1 MQPLMLSINFSECRD
16 LRDLARAVGFEPAA
30 IEQFV
35 ETDDQ
40 SVYYGTQLIPKRGR
54 KRRGQFRKIHKPRQ
68 DLRLLQ
74 KIIGTSISAVV
85 TPSLPEYV
93 QGFVKDRSIVSNAK
107 IHLAQRC
114 LLHADIE
121 NFFDSIT
128 LEKVESVFVSL
139 GCNPGVTA
147 IAAKLCTLNGS
158 LPQGSCS
165 SPVIANLTC
174 RHLDADLYALA
185 SAHNCKYSR
194 YADDITISGDITPD
208 TSAVERILINNGFSI
223 RDGRCRIES
232 RGQHQYVTGLTIFDE
247 ERPRVP
253 RAIKRRMRLEL
264 HYLKR
269 FGIEGH
275 FTHLEI
281 DGGVGFLSFQ
291 RLRGWVH
298 FVNSVEPQLAK
309 KFYEAL
315 DEIDNLPDG
324 DESYPDYD

>member
-1 MQPLMLSINFSECRD
+1 MRPLILSIKFSECRD
-16 LRDLARAVGFEPAA
+16 LRDLARAVGFEPSA

-35 ETDDQ
+35 DTANQ
-40 SVYYGTQLIPKRGR
+40 SVFYGTQLIPKRGR
-54 KRRGQFRKIHKPRQ
+54 KRRGQFRTIHKPRQ

-85 TPSLPEYV
+85 TPSLPKYV
-93 QGFVKDRSIVSNAK
+93 QGFVKGRSIVSNAG

-128 LEKVESVFVSL
+128 LEKVESVFASL
-139 GCNPGVTA
+139 GCNPEVTA
-147 IAAKLCTLNGS
+147 ILAKLCTLNGS

-185 SAHNCKYSR
+185 SAHSCKYSR

-208 TSAVERILINNGFSI
+208 SGAVERIIASNGFSI
-223 RDGRCRIES
+223 RDGCCRIES
-232 RGQHQYVTGLTIFDE
+232 RGRHQYVTGLTIFDE
-247 ERPRVP
+247 ERPRVS
-253 RAIKRRMRLEL
+253 RAIKRYMRLEL

-269 FGIEGH
+269 FGVEGH
-275 FTHLEI
+275 FTHLGI
-281 DGGVGFLSFQ
+281 DGGVGFLSLQ

-298 FVNSVEPQLAK
+298 FINSVEPKLAK
-309 KFYEAL
+309 KFYEDL
-315 DEIDNLPDG
+315 DEIASFPDEG
-324 DESYPDYD
+324 ENYYDF